1 MSACHGLSVTGVF
14 LFNLRVTAKGAEMQ
28 KFLNW
33 LWLVLRWLGTGL
45 VILVI
50 VVGFL
55 LTINRILPPDAQI
68 TIDVL
73 MAIAGA
79 ALSISF
85 KFLPWLR
92 VKFAKLASGNK
103 ALINLVSV
111 AIMAVIIYAMVC
123 SKVVLALPGIECTRL
138 SMQTMALNIFW
149 GLVANQ
155 TTYVATTKPAD
166 VIAAEAT
173 RE

>member
-1 MSACHGLSVTGVF
+1 
-14 LFNLRVTAKGAEMQ
+14 MQ

-33 LWLVLRWLGTGL
+33 LWLVLRWLGAGL
-45 VILVI
+45 VILMI
-50 VVGFL
+50 VVGLL
-55 LTINRILPPDAQI
+55 LTINRYLPPDAQI
-68 TIDVL
+68 TIDVM

-85 KFLPWLR
+85 KFIPWLR
-92 VKFAKLASGNK
+92 IKFAILASGNK
-103 ALINLVSV
+103 ALINLAAVT
-111 AIMAVIIYAMVC
+111 IMAVIVYVMVC
-123 SKVVLALPGIECTRL
+123 SKVAALPGIECTRL
-138 SMQTMALNIFW
+138 SLQTMALNIFW